1 MELQSL
7 YQNAIQFAGEKHYC
21 HKLPAVKANYVV
33 HLSNVAMEVMIAS
46 FHTKNFDV
54 NFAIQVAILHDTL
67 EDTDTSFLELESE
80 FGSKIAQA
88 VLALTKDE
96 YMQAEKQMA
105 DSIERIKTLPH
116 EIWAVKLADRITNM
130 QEPPSHWHKDRKLRY
145 KNESDVIYQELKDG
159 NPYLAKRLKEK
170 IKWYAL

>member
-1 MELQSL
+1 
-7 YQNAIQFAGEKHYC
+7 
-21 HKLPAVKANYVV
+21 
-33 HLSNVAMEVMIAS
+33 MEVMIAS

-54 NFAIQVAILHDTL
+54 NFAVQVAILHDTL
-67 EDTDTSFLELESE
+67 EDTDTSFLELEDE
-80 FGSKIAQA
+80 FGSKIAQG

-96 YMQAEKQMA
+96 YMQAEKQMV

-130 QEPPSHWHKDRKLRY
+130 QAPPIHWHKDRKLRY
-145 KNESDVIYQELKDG
+145 KNESDLIYQELKDG